1 MAAAARV
8 RIAADGAAAPGLA
21 ITIIVYQCGVCLE
34 TSTEKRGICMSCGAM
49 QRYRA
54 ITVPSKPRASAA
66 DKRRAEARRIALL
79 DNSAL
84 AKEAAADEDGEGDG
98 KRAPL
103 RAYRLSEIEETK
115 VERMTCGESGI
126 DRVSGGGL
134 VRGRTYVLFGPP
146 GCGKSRFLL
155 AAGIGLCRWGQSVY
169 ACHPDEEESG
179 DMKRHIQEGGH
190 LNRPNVK
197 ARFRL
202 IPDAIDVDEIMDVV
216 ERTKGLAGFL
226 IDSGSA
232 IGASFANGADTLRY
246 VFASAKMV
254 AKATNSVGVILCH
267 ENKLGKMAGSQFLQH
282 AVSGAVFQVE
292 RVKKILEE
300 GVVNY
305 IPLPEKERS
314 NFVRF
319 ATTGKNRF
327 GDATQTAIYE
337 HTPTGLKEIT

>member
-8 RIAADGAAAPGLA
+8 RIAAGAAAPGLA
-21 ITIIVYQCGVCLE
+21 SIVYQCGVCLA
-34 TSTEKRGICMSCGAM
+34 TSTEKRGICMECGARL
-49 QRYRA
+49 QQQA

-66 DKRRAEARRIALL
+66 DKRRAEARRMALL
-79 DNSAL
+79 DDSAL
-84 AKEAAADEDGEGDG
+84 AKEAAADEEGDG
-98 KRAPL
+98 SKRAPL

-190 LNRPNVK
+190 LSRPNVK

-292 RVKKILEE
+292 RVKMIVEE
-300 GVVNY
+300 GSVVNY

-337 HTPTGLKEIT
+337 HTPTGLKEIA